1 MKLLLCTP
9 AAARAR
15 QEAAFAAALP
25 EAQVWWRDSA
35 DTRVDEHAPQAD
47 AAVVWKPPAA
57 VFAEQ
62 RALRAVFNFGAGVDA
77 LLALPGLPAEL
88 PIYRL
93 EDAGMAAPMAR
104 YVLAAVLRHELR
116 FDAYARAQMQSR
128 WEPHAPRRAP
138 LRVGVLGAGAIGSVI
153 ASTLAAAGFA
163 VRAYARSPRD
173 IAGVECHAGDELP
186 QFLRGL
192 EVLVNV
198 LPLTAATTGL
208 INAALLARLTRGA
221 HLVNVG
227 RGAVVVEADLI
238 AALDSGQLGGAT
250 LDVFAT
256 EPLPPDHLFWRH
268 PAVLVTPHVSGLTDV
283 EAGARQIAEKLR
295 ALARGEPVS
304 GLVER
309 GRGY

>member
-9 AAARAR
+9 ATARAR

-25 EAQVWWRDSA
+25 EAQLLWRDAA
-35 DTRVDEHAPQAD
+35 DTTVQQHADQAD
-47 AAVVWKPPAA
+47 AAVLWRPPAA

-77 LLALPGLPAEL
+77 LLALPGLPHDL

-116 FDAYARAQMQSR
+116 FDAYARAQAESR
-128 WEPHAPRRAP
+128 WVPQAPRGAA
-138 LRVGVLGAGAIGSVI
+138 LAVGVLGAGAIGGVI
-153 ASTLAAAGFA
+153 ASTLAAAGYA
-163 VRAYARSPRD
+163 VRAYSRSPRH
-173 IAGVECHAGDELP
+173 IAGVECHAGEALP

-192 EVLVNV
+192 DVLVNV
-198 LPLTAATTGL
+198 LPLTADTAGL
-208 INAALLARLTRGA
+208 INAALLAQLAPGA

-227 RGAVVVEADLI
+227 RGAVVAEADLL
-238 AALDSGQLGGAT
+238 AALDSGQLAGAT

-256 EPLPPDHLFWRH
+256 EPLPPDHIFWRH
-268 PAVLVTPHVSGLTDV
+268 PAILVTPHVSGLTDV
-283 EAGARQIAEKLR
+283 EAGARQIAGKLR
-295 ALARGEPVS
+295 AIARGEAVS
-304 GLVER
+304 GR
-309 GRGY
+309 IDRQRGY